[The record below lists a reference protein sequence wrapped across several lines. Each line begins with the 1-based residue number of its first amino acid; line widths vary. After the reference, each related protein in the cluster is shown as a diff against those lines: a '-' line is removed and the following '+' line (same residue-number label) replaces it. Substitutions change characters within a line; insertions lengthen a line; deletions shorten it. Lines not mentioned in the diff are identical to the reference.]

1 MLVAQDFRDRARAA
15 LSGNW
20 ALAVGTGFV
29 ASLLGAYTAFGSG
42 GGSSSSSSTSEEDM
56 EYLASSVPE
65 EVMIAIVAVLAV
77 IAIVAVVYA
86 IIMFIIGGPITLGY
100 VKFNLNLVRGQNPQF
115 RDLFTQFGRLG
126 ESLVMQLLRGI
137 FIFLWTL
144 LLIVPGVIASLSYA
158 MAPYILYENPGM
170 SGYEAIQ
177 QSKALMDGNKWRL
190 FCLNFS
196 FIGWSL
202 LCILTCGIGIFWLR
216 PYQEAAYAIFYEEI
230 KREKLGAQTVDP
242 YTNPY
247 EQDSTWQ

>member
-42 GGSSSSSSTSEEDM
+42 GGSSSGSSTSEEDM